1 MSSNLKTRLSKKI
14 SQNFI
19 IKYPLYGG
27 IVITLFTVAFTLL
40 YKPLGSHASRFLGYE
55 ATMAVYSL
63 LSGISVF
70 GFITGLKQIKFFSK
84 QTDWTLLKE
93 LTVILILLFGMGLT
107 IYFAAFIIEE
117 PANRWNFATFFDSV
131 KNAFLIGIIPFLFF
145 TLINLSQREIVRT
158 VVQQNG
164 ITPGEELIQI
174 NSQLKKETL
183 SFYPSQLIYIESES
197 NYVNFYLFNNDKIQK
212 KVIRNSI
219 SEIEKQ
225 LAGVPYLVRTHR
237 AFIVNLKK
245 IKSLKGNSLGYRIRL
260 SGIDEEIPVSRNQA
274 SNFKKFYKQF
284 C

>member
-183 SFYPSQLIYIESES
+183 SFYPSQLIYVESES
-197 NYVNFYLFNNDKIQK
+197 NYVNFYMSNNDKIQK

-225 LAGVPYLVRTHR
+225 LTGIPYLVRTHR

-274 SNFKKFYKQF
+274 SNFKNLYKQF